1 MRLLRYRSNL
11 TLNYRCDLLFLCSQ
25 NKRRSLTAEKLFD
38 GQNGHQARSAGT
50 DNNEVE
56 QILDRDI
63 YRRIKKMD
71 RATLEGLIQDIFER
85 GRKKGL
91 AEAGVMVDE
100 SMAED
105 RGGTLDL
112 RKVESEI
119 RGIKGI
125 GEKKAEEIMLIFE
138 KHLGILSEDMKRK

>member
-1 MRLLRYRSNL
+1 M
-11 TLNYRCDLLFLCSQ
+11 T
-25 NKRRSLTAEKLFD
+25 
-38 GQNGHQARSAGT
+38 T

-56 QILDRDI
+56 QLEPTEPFLDRDT

-91 AEAGVMVDE
+91 AEAGVIVDE
-100 SMAED
+100 DASDDGEK
-105 RGGTLDL
+105 TLDL
-112 RKVESEI
+112 RAVETEI

-125 GEKKAEEIMLIFE
+125 GEKRAKEIMLIFE
-138 KHLGILSEDMKRK
+138 KHLGILDEEG

>member
-1 MRLLRYRSNL
+1 M
-11 TLNYRCDLLFLCSQ
+11 T
-25 NKRRSLTAEKLFD
+25 
-38 GQNGHQARSAGT
+38 T

-56 QILDRDI
+56 QILDRNT

-100 SMAED
+100 SMADD

-112 RKVESEI
+112 RKAESEI

-125 GEKKAEEIMLIFE
+125 GEKKAKEIMLIFE
-138 KHLGILSEDMKRK
+138 KHLGILSEDMNRK

>member
-1 MRLLRYRSNL
+1 M
-11 TLNYRCDLLFLCSQ
+11 T
-25 NKRRSLTAEKLFD
+25 
-38 GQNGHQARSAGT
+38 T

-56 QILDRDI
+56 QILDRNT

-71 RATLEGLIQDIFER
+71 RATLEELIQDIFER

-100 SMAED
+100 VASDDGE
-105 RGGTLDL
+105 GTLDQ

-119 RGIKGI
+119 RAIRGI
-125 GEKKAEEIMLIFE
+125 GEKRAEEIMLIFE
-138 KHLGILSEDMKRK
+138 KHLGILDEEGQ

>member
-1 MRLLRYRSNL
+1 M
-11 TLNYRCDLLFLCSQ
+11 T
-25 NKRRSLTAEKLFD
+25 
-38 GQNGHQARSAGT
+38 T

-56 QILDRDI
+56 QILDRNT

-71 RATLEGLIQDIFER
+71 RATLEGLIQDIFKR

-91 AEAGVMVDE
+91 AEAGLMVDE
-100 SMAED
+100 STADD
-105 RGGTLDL
+105 RGGTLNL

-138 KHLGILSEDMKRK
+138 KHLGILSEDMNRK